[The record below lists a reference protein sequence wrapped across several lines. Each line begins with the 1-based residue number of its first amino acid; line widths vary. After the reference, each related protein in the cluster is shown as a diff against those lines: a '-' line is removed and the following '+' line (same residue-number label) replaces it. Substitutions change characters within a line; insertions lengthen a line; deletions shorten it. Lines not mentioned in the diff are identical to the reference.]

1 MLDDKKSERIIKG
14 DYCRVLVTETAPYET
29 PIIFSNDGFYSI
41 AKKQASSTGFAKTIE
56 SLFITSK
63 GGKWSTVPYQYKI
76 RKSATDFRCLSV
88 LHPLSQWQIKL
99 FYERYEHLI
108 CHYCT
113 LGKYSIR
120 TPFKTASEFYYK
132 SSWENIGQ
140 YKRGTVDDTASETML
155 KHSSSFY
162 AYKGYTRLYKMFNS
176 KAFLDLEKDFSV
188 LKTLDVSKC
197 FDSIYT
203 HSIAWATK
211 DKSFVKD
218 GRYAAS
224 IFGNN
229 FDDVIRMA
237 NHNETNGIVIGPEVS
252 RIFSEIIFQNVD
264 CKVEAKLASEKFNW
278 MLNIDYS
285 IKRYVDDVFIFARSI
300 EMANKIYEIYA
311 DTLLGYK
318 LHVNSAKSQIYQRPF
333 FTPKSKVIREVNL
346 YVNEFMERFLEEVEE
361 GASLKPK
368 TIFKV
373 DRLVRSFVD
382 AIKATCSAEGMD
394 YDEVSS
400 YIISALFERTKL
412 LINTPKELN
421 PEAEVNDYKDACIVF
436 LEVMHFFYSV
446 APSVSSSY
454 KFCASLILLC
464 RFADQ
469 HLGHY
474 KHTIK
479 QRAFDLSLSLLDS
492 DTFHKRADI
501 DNFIS
506 LEVLNV
512 ILSLSDFGAAYLL
525 PSHIVEKVFGGDSS
539 YFNIVSCL
547 FYIKDHAKY
556 STIKES
562 TLKKLDIKL
571 QDMSKILSNTE
582 QACLLL
588 DSLTC
593 PYIGRKRKS
602 KYVNRLCVAMKISK
616 PTQQELSDF
625 FTHYASKYWFINWT
639 EVDLLNALERKELRQ
654 VY

>member
-1 MLDDKKSERIIKG
+1 
-14 DYCRVLVTETAPYET
+14 
-29 PIIFSNDGFYSI
+29 
-41 AKKQASSTGFAKTIE
+41 
-56 SLFITSK
+56 
-63 GGKWSTVPYQYKI
+63 
-76 RKSATDFRCLSV
+76 
-88 LHPLSQWQIKL
+88 
-99 FYERYEHLI
+99 
-108 CHYCT
+108 
-113 LGKYSIR
+113 
-120 TPFKTASEFYYK
+120 
-132 SSWENIGQ
+132 
-140 YKRGTVDDTASETML
+140 
-155 KHSSSFY
+155 
-162 AYKGYTRLYKMFNS
+162 MFNS
-176 KAFLDLEKDFSV
+176 KSFLDLEKDFTT

-218 GRYAAS
+218 GRYSAS

-252 RIFSEIIFQNVD
+252 RIFSEIIFQDVD
-264 CKVEAKLASEKFNW
+264 CKVEAKLSSAKFNW
-278 MLNIDYS
+278 VLGVDYS

-311 DTLLGYK
+311 DILLSYK

-333 FTPKSKVIREVNL
+333 FTPKSKVIREVNF
-346 YVNEFMERFLEEVEE
+346 YVNEFTERFLEEINE
-361 GASLKPK
+361 GTSLKPK
-368 TIFKV
+368 KIFRI

-382 AIKATCSAEGMD
+382 AIKSTCSTEKMD

-412 LINTPKELN
+412 LINIPKDFNRETGT
-421 PEAEVNDYKDACIVF
+421 NDYKDACVVF

-454 KFCASLILLC
+454 KFCASLILIC

-479 QRAFDLSLSLLDS
+479 QRAFDLALSLLDS
-492 DTFHKRADI
+492 DTFHKRADV

-512 ILSLSDFGAAYLL
+512 ILSLSDFGTSYLL
-525 PSHIVEKVFGGDSS
+525 PPHIVEKVFGGDSS

-547 FYIKDHAKY
+547 FYIKDHQQY
-556 STIKES
+556 SITKEK
-562 TLKKLDIKL
+562 TLKILDNKL
-571 QDMSKILSNTE
+571 QNMSKILSNTE

-593 PYIGRKRKS
+593 PHIDRKRKS
-602 KYVNRLCVAMKISK
+602 KYITRLCTALQITK
-616 PTQQELSDF
+616 PNQQAVSDF
-625 FTHYASKYWFINWT
+625 ISDYASEYWFINWR

>member
-1 MLDDKKSERIIKG
+1 MLNDKKAERILKS

-29 PIIFSNDGFYSI
+29 PLIFSNDGFYNI
-41 AKKQASSTGFAKTIE
+41 AKKLTTNTGFSNTIAN
-56 SLFITSK
+56 LFITSK
-63 GGKWSTVPYQYKI
+63 NGKWSTVPYQYKI
-76 RKSATDFRCLSV
+76 RKNATDFRCLSV

-113 LGKYSIR
+113 LGNYSIR
-120 TPFKTASEFYYK
+120 TPFKTASIFYYK
-132 SSWENIGQ
+132 SSWENIGK
-140 YKRGTVDDTASETML
+140 YKRGTVDDASSETKL

-162 AYKGYTRLYKMFNS
+162 SYKGYTRLYKMFNS
-176 KAFLDLEKDFSV
+176 KAFLDLEKDFTI

-211 DKSFVKD
+211 DKGFIKD
-218 GRYAAS
+218 GRYSAS

-237 NHNETNGIVIGPEVS
+237 NQNETNGIVIGPEVS
-252 RIFSEIIFQNVD
+252 RIFSEIIFQDID
-264 CKVEAKLASEKFNW
+264 CKVEAKLSSEKFK
-278 MLNIDYS
+278 LTLGTDYS
-285 IKRYVDDVFIFARSI
+285 IKRYVDDVFIFARST
-300 EMANKIYEIYA
+300 ETANKIYEIYA
-311 DTLLGYK
+311 DILLSYK
-318 LHVNSAKSQIYQRPF
+318 LHVNTSKSQIYQRPF
-333 FTPKSKVIREVNL
+333 FTPKSKVIREVNF
-346 YVNEFMERFLEEVEE
+346 YVNEFTDRFLEETDE
-361 GASLKPK
+361 GLSLKPK
-368 TIFKV
+368 KIFKI
-373 DRLVRSFVD
+373 DRLVRSFID
-382 AIKATCSAEGMD
+382 AIKSTCTTENMD

-412 LINTPKELN
+412 LINTPASLKQET
-421 PEAEVNDYKDACIVF
+421 ESTDYKDACIVF

-454 KFCASLILLC
+454 KFCASLILIC
-464 RFADQ
+464 RFSDQ
-469 HLGHY
+469 HLNHY

-492 DTFHKRADI
+492 DTFHKRADVE
-501 DNFIS
+501 NFIS

-512 ILSLSDFGAAYLL
+512 ILSLSDFGVSYLL
-525 PSHIVEKVFGGDSS
+525 PPHVVEKVFGGDSS

-547 FYIKDHAKY
+547 FYVKDYDQY
-556 STIKES
+556 STIKEK
-562 TLKKLDIKL
+562 TLKNLDIKL
-571 QDMSKILSNTE
+571 QSMTKILSNTE

-593 PYIGRKRKS
+593 PYIDRKRKI
-602 KYVNRLCVAMKISK
+602 KYITRLCTALQIKK
-616 PTQQELSDF
+616 PKQEEMSSFITD
-625 FTHYASKYWFINWT
+625 YASEYWFINWR

>member
-1 MLDDKKSERIIKG
+1 MPDDKKAERIVKS

-29 PIIFSNDGFYSI
+29 PLIFSNDGFYSI
-41 AKKQASSTGFAKTIE
+41 AKKHSTSTGFAHVIE
-56 SLFITSK
+56 KIFISSK
-63 GGKWSTVPYQYKI
+63 GEKWSTVPYQYKI
-76 RKSATDFRCLSV
+76 RKNATDFRCLSV
-88 LHPLSQWQIKL
+88 LHPLSQWQIRL

-113 LGKYSIR
+113 LGNYSIR
-120 TPFKTASEFYYK
+120 TPFKTASIFYYK

-140 YKRGTVDDTASETML
+140 YKRGTVDDATSETKL
-155 KHSSSFY
+155 RHSSSFY
-162 AYKGYTRLYKMFNS
+162 SYKGYTRLYKMFNS
-176 KAFLDLEKDFSV
+176 KTFLDLEKEFTT

-211 DKSFVKD
+211 DKNFVKD

-252 RIFSEIIFQNVD
+252 RIFSEIIFQDVD
-264 CKVEAKLASEKFNW
+264 CKVQAKLSSEKFNW
-278 MLNIDYS
+278 TLGIDYS
-285 IKRYVDDVFIFARSI
+285 IKRYVDDVFIFARTI
-300 EMANKIYEIYA
+300 EIANKIYEIYA
-311 DTLLGYK
+311 DNLLTYK
-318 LHVNSAKSQIYQRPF
+318 LHVNSSKSQTYQRPF

-346 YVNEFMERFLEEVEE
+346 YVNEFTQRFLEEADD
-361 GASLKPK
+361 GTTLKPK
-368 TIFKV
+368 KIFKI
-373 DRLVRSFVD
+373 DRLVRSFID
-382 AIKATCSAEGMD
+382 AIKSTCSAEGME

-412 LINTPKELN
+412 LINIPKGSDCEKN
-421 PEAEVNDYKDACIVF
+421 NNEYKDACIVF

-454 KFCASLILLC
+454 KFCASLILIC

-469 HLGHY
+469 RLSHY
-474 KHTIK
+474 RHTIK

-492 DTFHKRADI
+492 DTFHKRADVE
-501 DNFIS
+501 NFIS

-512 ILSLSDFGAAYLL
+512 ILSLSDFGPAYLL
-525 PSHIVEKVFGGDSS
+525 PPHIVEKVFGGDNS

-547 FYIKDHAKY
+547 FYIKDHNQY
-556 STIKES
+556 SGIKET
-562 TLKKLDIKL
+562 TLKSLDNKL
-571 QDMSKILSNTE
+571 QNMSKILSNTE

-593 PYIGRKRKS
+593 PHIDRKRKV
-602 KYVNRLCVAMKISK
+602 KYINRLCTTLQIGK
-616 PTQQELSDF
+616 PNQQDLCDF
-625 FTHYASKYWFINWT
+625 LFRYASEHWFINWK

>member
-1 MLDDKKSERIIKG
+1 MPDDKKAERIVKS
-14 DYCRVLVTETAPYET
+14 DFCRVLVTETAPYET
-29 PIIFSNDGFYSI
+29 PLIFSNDGFYNI
-41 AKKQASSTGFAKTIE
+41 AKNLTTNTGFAHVIAN
-56 SLFITSK
+56 LFIASK
-63 GGKWSTVPYQYKI
+63 NGKWSTVPYQYKI
-76 RKSATDFRCLSV
+76 RKSTTDFRCLSI

-113 LGKYSIR
+113 LGHYSIR
-120 TPFKTASEFYYK
+120 TPFKTASIFYYK

-140 YKRGTVDDTASETML
+140 YKRGTVDDASSETRL

-162 AYKGYTRLYKMFNS
+162 SYKGYTRLYKMFNS
-176 KAFLDLEKDFSV
+176 KAFLDLEKDFTI

-211 DKSFVKD
+211 DKGFVKD
-218 GRYAAS
+218 GRYSAS

-252 RIFSEIIFQNVD
+252 RIFSEIIFQDVD

-278 MLNIDYS
+278 VLGVDYS
-285 IKRYVDDVFIFARSI
+285 IKRYVDDVFIFARST

-311 DTLLGYK
+311 DSLLSYK
-318 LHVNSAKSQIYQRPF
+318 LHVNSSKSQIYQRPF

-346 YVNEFMERFLEEVEE
+346 YVNEFIERFLEEVDE
-361 GASLKPK
+361 GTSLKPK
-368 TIFKV
+368 KIFKI
-373 DRLVRSFVD
+373 DRLVRSFID
-382 AIKATCSAEGMD
+382 AIKSTCSAERME

-400 YIISALFERTKL
+400 YIISSLFERTKL
-412 LINTPKELN
+412 LINVPKGFSRETG
-421 PEAEVNDYKDACIVF
+421 VNDYKDACIVF

-454 KFCASLILLC
+454 KFCASLILIC

-474 KHTIK
+474 GHTIK

-492 DTFHKRADI
+492 DTFHKRADV

-525 PSHIVEKVFGGDSS
+525 PPHVVDKVFGGDSS

-547 FYIKDHAKY
+547 FYIKDHSLY
-556 STIKES
+556 STIKEN
-562 TLKKLDIKL
+562 TLKNLDIKL

-582 QACLLL
+582 QACLFL

-593 PYIGRKRKS
+593 PYIDRKRKV
-602 KYVNRLCVAMKISK
+602 KYINRLCTTLQIRK
-616 PTQQELSDF
+616 PNQQDLSDF
-625 FTHYASKYWFINWT
+625 ISGYASEYWFINWR

>member
-1 MLDDKKSERIIKG
+1 MPNNKAERIIKS
-14 DYCRVLVTETAPYET
+14 DYCRVLVTETIPYET
-29 PIIFSNDGFYSI
+29 PLIFSNDGFYSI
-41 AKKQASSTGFAKTIE
+41 SKNRLTTTGLARSIADT
-56 SLFITSK
+56 FITSK
-63 GGKWSTVPYQYKI
+63 GAKWSTVPYQYKI

-113 LGKYSIR
+113 LGNFSIR
-120 TPFKTASEFYYK
+120 APFKTASLFYYK
-132 SSWENIGQ
+132 NSWENIGQ
-140 YKRGTVDDTASETML
+140 YKRGTVDDSSSETRL

-162 AYKGYTRLYKMFNS
+162 SYKGYTRLYKLFNS
-176 KAFLDLEKDFSV
+176 KDFLHLEKEFTT

-211 DKSFVKD
+211 DKEFVKN

-252 RIFSEIIFQNVD
+252 RIFSEIIFQDVD
-264 CKVEAKLASEKFNW
+264 CKVESKLSSEKFGW
-278 MLNIDYS
+278 ILNTDYS
-285 IKRYVDDVFIFARSI
+285 IKRYVDDVFIFARSE

-311 DTLLGYK
+311 DTLLIYK
-318 LHVNSAKSQIYQRPF
+318 LHVNSSKSQIFQRPF
-333 FTPKSKVIREVNL
+333 FTPKSKAIREVNF
-346 YVNEFMERFLEEVEE
+346 YVNEFIERFLEEANE
-361 GASLKPK
+361 GASLIPK
-368 TIFKV
+368 KIFKV

-382 AIKATCSAEGMD
+382 AIKSTCTTEAMS

-400 YIISALFERTKL
+400 YIISAIFERTKL
-412 LINTPKELN
+412 LINIPSDKNYKLD
-421 PEAEVNDYKDACIVF
+421 AASYKDACIVF

-454 KFCASLILLC
+454 KFCASLILVC
-464 RFADQ
+464 RFSDQ
-469 HLGHY
+469 HLEHY

-479 QRAFDLSLSLLDS
+479 QRTFDLSLSLLDS
-492 DTFHKRADI
+492 DTFHKRADVE
-501 DNFIS
+501 NFIS

-512 ILSLSDFGAAYLL
+512 ILSLSDFGDLYLL
-525 PSHIVEKVFGGDSS
+525 PPHIVGKVFGGDNS

-547 FYIKDHAKY
+547 FYIKNSPQY
-556 STIKES
+556 STIKER
-562 TLKKLDIKL
+562 TLKSLDTEL
-571 QDMSKILSNTE
+571 QNMSKILSNTE

-593 PYIGRKRKS
+593 PYIDRKRKS
-602 KYVNRLCVAMKISK
+602 KYINRLCLALKIKK
-616 PTQQELSDF
+616 PTQQEIDELIVNYNSE
-625 FTHYASKYWFINWT
+625 YWFVNWN

>member
-1 MLDDKKSERIIKG
+1 MSDKKKAERIIKN

-29 PIIFSNDGFYSI
+29 PIIFSNDGFYNIS
-41 AKKQASSTGFAKTIE
+41 KKHDTRSGFAKIIE
-56 SLFITSK
+56 NLFIRSK
-63 GGKWSTVPYQYKI
+63 GEKWSTVPYQYKI

-88 LHPLSQWQIKL
+88 LHPLSQWQIRL

-113 LGKYSIR
+113 LGHYSIR
-120 TPFKTASEFYYK
+120 TPFKTASIFYYK

-140 YKRGTVDDTASETML
+140 YKRGTVDDTSSETRL

-162 AYKGYTRLYKMFNS
+162 SYKGYTRLYKMFNS
-176 KAFLDLEKDFSV
+176 KALLDLEKDFSI

-229 FDDVIRMA
+229 FDNIIRMA

-252 RIFSEIIFQNVD
+252 RIFSEIIFQDVD
-264 CKVEAKLASEKFNW
+264 CKVEAKLGSEKFNW
-278 MLNIDYS
+278 TLGVDYS
-285 IKRYVDDVFIFARSI
+285 IKRYVDDVFIFARSVDV
-300 EMANKIYEIYA
+300 ANKIYEIYA

-318 LHVNSAKSQIYQRPF
+318 LHVNSSKSQIYQRPF
-333 FTPKSKVIREVNL
+333 FTPKSKVIRDVNL
-346 YVNEFMERFLEEVEE
+346 YVNEFTERFLEEIED

-368 TIFKV
+368 KIFKV
-373 DRLVRSFVD
+373 DRLVRSFID
-382 AIKATCSAEGMD
+382 AIKSTCSSGSME

-412 LINTPKELN
+412 LINTPKNFNSETG
-421 PEAEVNDYKDACIVF
+421 VNDYKDACIVF
-436 LEVMHFFYSV
+436 LEVLHFFYSV

-454 KFCASLILLC
+454 KFCASLILIC

-479 QRAFDLSLSLLDS
+479 HRAFDLSLSLLDS
-492 DTFHKRADI
+492 DTFHKIADV

-525 PSHIVEKVFGGDSS
+525 PPHIVEKVFGEGSS

-547 FYIKDHAKY
+547 FYTKDHYQY
-556 STIKES
+556 SEIRENTH
-562 TLKKLDIKL
+562 KKLDAKL

-593 PYIGRKRKS
+593 PYIDQKRKV
-602 KYVNRLCVAMKISK
+602 KYINRLCTAMKISK
-616 PTQQELSDF
+616 PNQQELNEFLSC
-625 FTHYASKYWFINWT
+625 YASEFWFINWR